1 MTTQTMNIHT
11 AIRAVVDNFESTFG
25 RGDASGIANFYTDH
39 PMLLPTGSDIIQD
52 KQSIEVFWQGVM
64 DMGIKNA
71 RLDILEVEQ
80 HGDTVNDIG
89 KYTLSSADGQVMD
102 TGKYV
107 VIWKNED
114 GTWKMHRDIF
124 NSSLS

>member
-25 RGDASGIANFYTDH
+25 RGDASGIANFYTDN

-52 KQSIEVFWQGVM
+52 KQSIEAFWQGVM

>member
-1 MTTQTMNIHT
+1 MTTQTMNIHA

-25 RGDASGIANFYTDH
+25 RGDAAGIANFYTDNA
-39 PMLLPTGSDIIQD
+39 MLLPTGSDIIQD
-52 KQSIEVFWQGVM
+52 KQTIEVFWQGVM

-71 RLDILEVEQ
+71 RLDILEIEQ

-114 GTWKMHRDIF
+114 GNWKMHRDIF